1 MFDLSP
7 PSPNDIADLSDHRVH
22 AIPPVGDPYVLGR
35 WHKGR
40 ISLRG
45 YAREAIVKARLAIR
59 AQYDMPEKF
68 VIFGRPRSGSTL
80 LSRLLGQ
87 VHGLRCTGEMLN
99 YAMVDPRGYL
109 DGLAHLSGAQVF
121 GSKVLSYQ
129 LLEIQRMRDPLAFF
143 SDLSGAGYTLIHLRR
158 NTFDQA
164 LSLSLAQA
172 SGLFFRLYGDRKV
185 PMPAQIVIPESEF
198 ADQYRWNAAML
209 EYEDQ
214 LMARLPHITVNYE
227 DDLAQ
232 ARMHQPAIDRISARL
247 GLPPSPVK
255 ADMRRIGGPNG
266 VVRASNAAALRV
278 LVGAPALPVRLAG

>member
-40 ISLRG
+40 NSLRG

-109 DGLAHLSGAQVF
+109 DGLDA
-121 GSKVLSYQ
+121 
-129 LLEIQRMRDPLAFF
+129 
-143 SDLSGAGYTLIHLRR
+143 
-158 NTFDQA
+158 
-164 LSLSLAQA
+164 
-172 SGLFFRLYGDRKV
+172 
-185 PMPAQIVIPESEF
+185 
-198 ADQYRWNAAML
+198 
-209 EYEDQ
+209 
-214 LMARLPHITVNYE
+214 
-227 DDLAQ
+227 
-232 ARMHQPAIDRISARL
+232 
-247 GLPPSPVK
+247 
-255 ADMRRIGGPNG
+255 
-266 VVRASNAAALRV
+266 
-278 LVGAPALPVRLAG
+278 